1 MKFSHKENSGFYS
14 WVYGVGS
21 EEEMKKFNATIKFFD
36 LFDGE
41 EIMSRGPVVS
51 IEKSAEEIVEED
63 QVLFF
68 SDKRSKRLM
77 NFGTVR
83 FDVQVVE
90 RQ

>member
-1 MKFSHKENSGFYS
+1 
-14 WVYGVGS
+14 
-21 EEEMKKFNATIKFFD
+21 
-36 LFDGE
+36 
-41 EIMSRGPVVS
+41 MSRGPVVS

-68 SDKRSKRLM
+68 SDKRSKRLL
-77 NFGTVR
+77 NNGALR

>member
-1 MKFSHKENSGFYS
+1 
-14 WVYGVGS
+14 
-21 EEEMKKFNATIKFFD
+21 MKKFNAWIKFTD
-36 LFDGE
+36 LTFGE
-41 EIMSRGPVVS
+41 VVMSRGPVVS

-68 SDKRSKRLM
+68 SDKRSKRLLRI
-77 NFGTVR
+77 GRVR